1 MARARSKR
9 GLPNRTSGSRW
20 KESNYRCSQERCLA
34 FVSPAQASRLSSETL
49 AGRTKGAHLEGPR
62 RRTRGYTVVALRL
75 DDTDS
80 NFCRKWFG
88 ERRGGGGASSPR
100 ACSAYRGSRATT
112 NALSPLDLVSP
123 LARRGGHVGWSFSDH
138 TSWTSPPPPPARPVS
153 GAAVKGPFGD
163 VALPHTGAAPHTQGS
178 GNSNAQGKAHA
189 GRARARAVPLALR
202 ARDRAPRLRRATA
215 SWDRAGARLG
225 LEHLVDHAV
234 VDRPGRRH

>member
-80 NFCRKWFG
+80 NFLQ
-88 ERRGGGGASSPR
+88 EMVRRAQGGGLRVLHVQCTVVCTHDTHHCSFQCPFDAWISF
-100 ACSAYRGSRATT
+100 AC
-112 NALSPLDLVSP
+112 
-123 LARRGGHVGWSFSDH
+123 ARRGWSRGVVLPPIA
-138 TSWTSPPPPPARPVS
+138 TSVDV
-153 GAAVKGPFGD
+153 AATQLLRGRFPNAALRVKGPFGRRGT
-163 VALPHTGAAPHTQGS
+163 AAHGRRGAAR
-178 GNSNAQGKAHA
+178 A
-189 GRARARAVPLALR
+189 GQRERERRKEKGARRPRARAGSATGALER
-202 ARDRAPRLRRATA
+202 EIESPAAQKSD
-215 SWDRAGARLG
+215 GILG
-225 LEHLVDHAV
+225 
-234 VDRPGRRH
+234 

>member
-80 NFCRKWFG
+80 NFLQ
-88 ERRGGGGASSPR
+88 EMVRRAQGGGSESHVHCVPWSVRMTRITA
-100 ACSAYRGSRATT
+100 AF
-112 NALSPLDLVSP
+112 NALSMPGSHLRAHVG
-123 LARRGGHVGWSFSDH
+123 GGHVGWSFLRSRRP
-138 TSWTSPPPPPARPVS
+138 WTSPPRNCC
-153 GAAVKGPFGD
+153 AAGFQMRLFELRVHSGD
-163 VALPHTGAAPHTQGS
+163 VALPHTGGAAPHAQGS
-178 GNSNAQGKAHA
+178 GNANGARKKAHA
-189 GRARARAVPLALR
+189 GRARAGSATGALER
-202 ARDRAPRLRRATA
+202 EIESPAAQKSD
-215 SWDRAGARLG
+215 GILG
-225 LEHLVDHAV
+225 
-234 VDRPGRRH
+234 